1 MCRILRDGEAPACPD
16 FGLRAV
22 GEVAA
27 RRQGAHNVE
36 GVSYAISREFRT
48 NCPPF
53 TLQDLTFSIGMC
65 YNISYPEGGVMTI
78 GRIVR
83 ELMLE
88 HELSYDGLA
97 RIAGLS
103 PVTVRG
109 IATGRIRKPR
119 AKTIAKIARAFGR
132 DPKEFQHLLEANHG

>member
-1 MCRILRDGEAPACPD
+1 
-16 FGLRAV
+16 
-22 GEVAA
+22 
-27 RRQGAHNVE
+27 
-36 GVSYAISREFRT
+36 
-48 NCPPF
+48 
-53 TLQDLTFSIGMC
+53 
-65 YNISYPEGGVMTI
+65 MTI